1 MKKIRLGKRGGSYI
15 LEDDNGNH
23 HYQCSK
29 CKEIKLLNDQ
39 NFYKQNIKKSGF
51 RGTCKQCC
59 DKYIMNRY
67 HNDEEV
73 KKRMNK
79 NSALCARKSYYKN
92 HEKSKESAR
101 KSYYKNHEKSKERAR
116 KSSLKF
122 KSKCTS
128 GIYIIRNLKENKIY
142 IGESYAIENRWIS
155 HRSALKK
162 NNRVNKRLKQD
173 WDRLGEENF
182 EFQIITDLSG
192 SSKMERLYE
201 EEITIRKYEKEG
213 YEIYNNP
220 NCRNHYKEEK

>member
-1 MKKIRLGKRGGSYI
+1 MKT
-15 LEDDNGNH
+15 
-23 HYQCSK
+23 CTK
-29 CKEIKLLNDQ
+29 CGIEKPLID
-39 NFYKQNIKKSGF
+39 FYKQKTTKSGY
-51 RGTCKQCC
+51 RASCKQCC

-79 NSALCARKSYYKN
+79 NSALWA
-92 HEKSKESAR
+92 KEHPERTKEWAR
-101 KSYYKNHEKSKERAR
+101 KSYYKNHEKSKERVR
-116 KSSLKF
+116 KGLLKF

-182 EFQIITDLSG
+182 EFQILTDLSG

-201 EEITIRKYEKEG
+201 EERTIRKYEKEG

-220 NCRNHYKEEK
+220 NCRNHYKEE